1 MVETR
6 VEKYREYR
14 REIQNSFSE
23 KDLTTKK
30 KTSDRVNKIL
40 SGNSSKRDSTNSIS
54 YNEIMGAYEIY
65 DKDQKKESSPL
76 EKKHRRKVAYVIFAT
91 IMSILLIT
99 STVIVGIIAFGGK

>member
-40 SGNSSKRDSTNSIS
+40 SDNTSKRDSTNSIS

-65 DKDQKKESSPL
+65 DKDQKKVSSPL
-76 EKKHRRKVAYVIFAT
+76 AKKHRRKVAYVIFAT
-91 IMSILLIT
+91 IVSILLIT
-99 STVIVGIIAFGGK
+99 STVIVGIITFGGK

>member
-1 MVETR
+1 MAETR

-40 SGNSSKRDSTNSIS
+40 SDSSSKRDSTNSIS

-76 EKKHRRKVAYVIFAT
+76 EKKHRHKVMYIIFA
-91 IMSILLIT
+91 SIVSTLLIGAT
-99 STVIVGIIAFGGK
+99 IIVGIITFGGK